1 MLKKITASMVILAMI
16 FALAGCSSDEE
27 RPALAAAAIPDNAQE
42 GTYNGFTASYDSE
55 KWIFDSSVLNVFAI
69 YDRETAA
76 AGNQGTRCDY
86 ITVVDGGEYAEELT
100 EDDMATIEAQLEN
113 EGAEIISDELMDFE
127 GSTVI
132 FYESRIELTDAMID
146 LYLDSGRI
154 TEVQIEEYGGRDE
167 LKANGSSSQMGMAAV
182 VDGHFVMVTG
192 TYYADPSEIL
202 PAILVLI
209 QTGQFD

>member
-1 MLKKITASMVILAMI
+1 M
-16 FALAGCSSDEE
+16 
-27 RPALAAAAIPDNAQE
+27 AAAAIPDNAQE

-69 YDRETAA
+69 YDRETAE
-76 AGNQGTRCDY
+76 AGNQDTRCDY

-132 FYESRIELTDAMID
+132 FYESRIELTDTMID
-146 LYLDSGRI
+146 LYLDS
-154 TEVQIEEYGGRDE
+154 
-167 LKANGSSSQMGMAAV
+167 
-182 VDGHFVMVTG
+182 
-192 TYYADPSEIL
+192 
-202 PAILVLI
+202 
-209 QTGQFD
+209 

>member
-69 YDRETAA
+69 YDRETAE

-132 FYESRIELTDAMID
+132 FYESRIELTDTMID
-146 LYLDSGRI
+146 LYLDSGK
-154 TEVQIEEYGGRDE
+154 D
-167 LKANGSSSQMGMAAV
+167 
-182 VDGHFVMVTG
+182 H
-192 TYYADPSEIL
+192 
-202 PAILVLI
+202 
-209 QTGQFD
+209 